1 MRGLELD
8 ERYGLTADELAA
20 DPWDDIPRCI
30 ACGIREHD
38 AILRD
43 VDGEIVC
50 ERCAPKHCRTCGQ
63 ILIGGVEHIC
73 DPCIQEVERTI
84 EGVPD
89 RVRDRYQEMA
99 A

>member
-1 MRGLELD
+1 MSIHRYEFSPDEFAPDSLD
-8 ERYGLTADELAA
+8 DAGHCVDC
-20 DPWDDIPRCI
+20 DIS
-30 ACGIREHD
+30 EHD
-38 AILRD
+38 AILRM

-50 ERCAPKHCRTCGQ
+50 ERCAPRPCRTCGQ
-63 ILIGGVEHIC
+63 ILIGGVAHIC

-89 RVRDRYQEMA
+89 RVRGRYQEMA